1 LSQIVNK
8 DVYIKMRKKFF
19 KFIVHHKIISGIVLL
34 ALLGSGYWAYSTF
47 IKKEADIIYTLTRVE
62 KGTITTSISG
72 SGQVSALNQIEV
84 KSKVSGDVVSISVI
98 NGQEVKT
105 GDLLLQLDSRDAQKS
120 VRDAEANLKSAKIAL
135 EKLKQPADTLS
146 VLQAENLLA
155 QAKETKQKTENDLQ
169 KSYDDGFNTVS
180 NAFLDFPTIM
190 TGLEDILY
198 KNTISASQWN
208 IDWYASQASTWE
220 EEKTTLYK
228 NNVNG
233 TYSLARQKYNKNFD
247 DYKSVSRSSNTQILE
262 ALILETYDT
271 AKIIADAVKTSNN
284 FIDFIKD
291 VMTLHSITAPSA
303 VATHQSSLNTYT
315 SKANSHL
322 LNLLAIKQTIE
333 DSKTAI
339 ANADRTIAEKTESL
353 IKLKAGAE
361 VLDIQSQE
369 LAVTQKENALLDA
382 QEKLADYFI
391 RAPFDGVAAKINF
404 KKGDSISANNAVA
417 TLITNQHIA
426 EISLNEIDVAKI
438 KVGQKA
444 VLIFDAVS
452 DLKITGEVSE
462 IDTIGTVSQGVV
474 SYIVKIVFDTQE
486 DSVKPGMSVGA
497 TIITDIKQN
506 ILVALNSAVKT
517 QGDSHYVE
525 ILDDPLRSKNEQ
537 GFISKSAPIK
547 QTVEIGLS
555 NDELTEIISGI
566 NEGDRIVS
574 RTINPTAVKTQT
586 TQAPSLFGAPRAR

>member
-1 LSQIVNK
+1 
-8 DVYIKMRKKFF
+8 
-19 KFIVHHKIISGIVLL
+19 
-34 ALLGSGYWAYSTF
+34 
-47 IKKEADIIYTLTRVE
+47 
-62 KGTITTSISG
+62 SISG

-84 KSKVSGDVVSISVI
+84 KSKVSGDVVSVAVI
-98 NGQEVKT
+98 NGQEVRA

-120 VRDAEANLKSAKIAL
+120 VRDAEVNLESAKIAL
-135 EKLKQPADTLS
+135 KKLKQPADTLS
-146 VLQAENLLA
+146 ILQAENSLA
-155 QAKETKQKTENDLQ
+155 QAKETKQKTENDLK

-180 NAFLDFPTIM
+180 NAFLDFPTTM
-190 TGLEDILY
+190 TGLEDVLY
-198 KNTISASQWN
+198 KNTISTSQWN
-208 IDWYASQASTWE
+208 IDWYASQAFSWE
-220 EEKTTLYK
+220 ETKTALYK
-228 NNVNG
+228 NNVNDA
-233 TYSLARQKYNKNFD
+233 YSLARQRYNKNFD
-247 DYKSVSRSSNTQILE
+247 DYKAVSRSSDTQILE
-262 ALILETYDT
+262 SLILETYNT

-291 VMTLHSITAPSA
+291 VMTLHSITASSA
-303 VATHQSSLNTYT
+303 VVTHQSLLNTYT

-369 LAVTQKENALLDA
+369 LAVTQKENSLLDT

-404 KKGDSISANNAVA
+404 KKGDSISANSAVA
-417 TLITNQHIA
+417 TLITSQHIA
-426 EISLNEIDVAKI
+426 EISLNEIDAAKI

-444 VLIFDAVS
+444 VLTFDAVP

-462 IDTIGTVSQGVV
+462 VDTIGAVSQGVV

-506 ILVALNSAVKT
+506 ILVASNSAVKT
-517 QGDSHYVE
+517 QGNSHYVE
-525 ILDDPLRSKNEQ
+525 MLNNPLRSKNGQ
-537 GFISKSAPIK
+537 GFISKSTPIK
-547 QTVEIGLS
+547 QTVEIGIS
-555 NDELTEIISGI
+555 NDEFTEIVSGI

-574 RTINPTAVKTQT
+574 RTINPTAVTTQT